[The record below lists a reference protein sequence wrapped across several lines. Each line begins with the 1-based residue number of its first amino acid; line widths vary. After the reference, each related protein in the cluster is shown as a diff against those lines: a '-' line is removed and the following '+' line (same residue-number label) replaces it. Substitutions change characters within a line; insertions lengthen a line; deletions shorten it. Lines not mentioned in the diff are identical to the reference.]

1 MEKEK
6 LLRYSMELEKGNG
19 GVMFESQYQIMNNMT
34 WQAFERNLCRLL
46 TYEGYDNVRLVGQT
60 GDHGADVTG
69 NKAGKKWL
77 FQAKHWKKPVG
88 LDVAQETINAV
99 YEYKA
104 DIPVIVS
111 SNGFDAAVKSYQSTL
126 LARKI
131 PLQLW
136 DSNTLVSRTKRLPD
150 KTYNTKEPRDY
161 QSPAIDEIVN
171 AYFAGDGN
179 RALVVM
185 ATGLGKTFVAA
196 ESVRRIR
203 ANNPCKVLV
212 CAHTNDLV
220 YQLEKAF
227 WPFLKPSE
235 KTLIWNSYE
244 RPTAEMLD
252 GADMTFACVDSV
264 SGWIEA
270 GKELPDYGILL
281 VDECHHVGSS
291 MYDRVFDA
299 LSAGKPG
306 GSFALGLT
314 ATPWR
319 PDETDLTQ
327 YFGEPRVTIDMV
339 TGLNKG
345 FLANVDYRMYTDN
358 INWDAL
364 QNVQGHSFSPKQINR
379 TLFINQWDDSVVYT
393 LRDAWSE
400 QPNPRAIVFCGTIEH
415 ALIMRD
421 KINTLGFCKAEAIYS
436 GNAGNEYEPL
446 SQYKRNRILSDFSD
460 GTVNVVCVVDIFNE
474 GIDVP
479 DVNILVFQ
487 RVTHSRRIFIQQL
500 GRGLRISEGKDK
512 VIVLDFVSDIRR
524 FAAGI
529 ALKDAVTPHDTQPVR
544 IDIPNKVTFMKVGG
558 EDPES
563 ESFLRQ
569 WLDDVA
575 AIEDS
580 DEDASVLRFPPLLQG
595 GKV

>member
-1 MEKEK
+1 
-6 LLRYSMELEKGNG
+6 
-19 GVMFESQYQIMNNMT
+19 MFESQYQIMNNMT

-136 DSNTLVSRTKRLPD
+136 DSNTLVSRAKRLPD

-421 KINTLGFCKAEAIYS
+421 RINTLGFCKAEAIYS

>member
-1 MEKEK
+1 
-6 LLRYSMELEKGNG
+6 
-19 GVMFESQYQIMNNMT
+19 MFESQYQIMNNMT

-281 VDECHHVGSS
+281 IDECHHVGSS

>member
-1 MEKEK
+1 
-6 LLRYSMELEKGNG
+6 
-19 GVMFESQYQIMNNMT
+19 MFESQYQIVNNMT

>member
-1 MEKEK
+1 
-6 LLRYSMELEKGNG
+6 
-19 GVMFESQYQIMNNMT
+19 MFESQYQIMNNMT

-580 DEDASVLRFPPLLQG
+580 DEDASGLRFPPLLQG

>member
-1 MEKEK
+1 
-6 LLRYSMELEKGNG
+6 
-19 GVMFESQYQIMNNMT
+19 MFESQYQIMNNMT

-227 WPFLKPSE
+227 WSFLKPSE

-400 QPNPRAIVFCGTIEH
+400 QPDPRAIVFCGTIEH

-569 WLDDVA
+569 WLDDVV

>member
-1 MEKEK
+1 
-6 LLRYSMELEKGNG
+6 
-19 GVMFESQYQIMNNMT
+19 MFESQYQIMNNMT

-111 SNGFDAAVKSYQSTL
+111 SNGFDAAVKSYQRTL

-544 IDIPNKVTFMKVGG
+544 IDIPNKLTFMKVGG

>member
-1 MEKEK
+1 
-6 LLRYSMELEKGNG
+6 
-19 GVMFESQYQIMNNMT
+19 MFESQYQIMNNMT

>member
-1 MEKEK
+1 MI
-6 LLRYSMELEKGNG
+6 
-19 GVMFESQYQIMNNMT
+19 FESQYQIMNYMT

-46 TYEGYDNVRLVGQT
+46 ICEGFENVRLVGQT

-77 FQAKHWKKPVG
+77 FQAKHWKKCAG
-88 LDVAQETINAV
+88 MDVAMETINAV

-111 SNGFDAAVKSYQSTL
+111 SGGFDAAVRGYQATM

-136 DSNTLVSRTKRLPD
+136 DSDTLVSRARRLPD
-150 KTYNTKEPRDY
+150 KIPGRREPRDY
-161 QSPAIDEIVN
+161 QAPAINEVVS
-171 AYFAGDGN
+171 AYLAGDN

-196 ESVRRIR
+196 ESIRRIR
-203 ANNPCKVLV
+203 ANHTCRVLI

-227 WPFLKPSE
+227 WPFLRPSE

-244 RPTAEMLD
+244 HPTSGMLEESD
-252 GADMTFACVDSV
+252 LTFACVDSV
-264 SGWIEA
+264 SGWIES
-270 GKELPDYGILL
+270 GRELPEYGILL
-281 VDECHHVGSS
+281 VDECHHVGSG
-291 MYDRVFDA
+291 MYGRVFDA
-299 LSAGKPG
+299 TRAGRPG
-306 GSFALGLT
+306 GPFALGLT

-319 PDETDLTQ
+319 PDEADLTQ

-339 TGLNKG
+339 TGLNRG

-364 QNVQGHSFSPKQINR
+364 RNVHGRSFSPRQINR

-393 LRDAWSE
+393 LRDTWNE

-415 ALIMRD
+415 ALTMRD
-421 KINTLGFCKAEAIYS
+421 RINTLGFCKAEAIYS
-436 GNAGNEYEPL
+436 GNSGNEYEPI
-446 SQYKRNRILSDFSD
+446 SQYRRNRILSDFSD

-529 ALKDAVTPHDTQPVR
+529 ALKDAVIPGQSVR

-558 EDPES
+558 EDKES

-569 WLDDVA
+569 WLDDVV

-580 DEDASVLRFPPLLQG
+580 DEDASVLRFPPLLPG
-595 GKV
+595 GRA

>member
-1 MEKEK
+1 
-6 LLRYSMELEKGNG
+6 
-19 GVMFESQYQIMNNMT
+19 MFESQYQIMNNMT

-364 QNVQGHSFSPKQINR
+364 QNVQGHSSPKQINR

>member
-1 MEKEK
+1 
-6 LLRYSMELEKGNG
+6 
-19 GVMFESQYQIMNNMT
+19 MFESQYQIMNNMT

-60 GDHGADVTG
+60 GDHCADVTG

>member
-1 MEKEK
+1 
-6 LLRYSMELEKGNG
+6 
-19 GVMFESQYQIMNNMT
+19 MFESQYQIMNNMT

-136 DSNTLVSRTKRLPD
+136 DSNTLVSGTKRLPD

>member
-1 MEKEK
+1 
-6 LLRYSMELEKGNG
+6 
-19 GVMFESQYQIMNNMT
+19 MFESQYQIMNNMT

-544 IDIPNKVTFMKVGG
+544 IDIPNKVTFKKVGG

>member
-1 MEKEK
+1 
-6 LLRYSMELEKGNG
+6 
-19 GVMFESQYQIMNNMT
+19 MFESQYQIMNNMT

-203 ANNPCKVLV
+203 ANNPCKMLV